1 LQTRLF
7 CAKPESSTNTSPI
20 EKAEGAGK
28 EFTQNGSIGAST
40 EKSKRQGTVATG
52 IEYPT
57 EKEDGDAGFFP
68 MREPGDFPS
77 TEIVKIQDKE
87 EVEEYDPLR
96 DGPLRYLG
104 YANELGEAFAAW
116 LFPGGVPLSYAI
128 AVGYVLFDTRDKGIK
143 AYSEA
148 KSELQSS
155 YTTQNGN
162 VNTQRLT
169 SLLGV
174 ERAIDTVVW
183 QLLASVIIPG
193 YTIHMV
199 VAFVHYLLETGL
211 HIDSPSLMAPAL
223 LASLSSVAATVN
235 SNTDTVAAL
244 VDKSVPTFIG
254 VATIPFIVHPID
266 ETVHA
271 ILNVSMRPALRK
283 FLCENG
289 QGTAAGLKICDE
301 NCMLND
307 FPVLSD
313 DNTII
318 EAFTKSFEEA
328 ESP

>member
-1 LQTRLF
+1 
-7 CAKPESSTNTSPI
+7 
-20 EKAEGAGK
+20 
-28 EFTQNGSIGAST
+28 
-40 EKSKRQGTVATG
+40 
-52 IEYPT
+52 
-57 EKEDGDAGFFP
+57 
-68 MREPGDFPS
+68 MREPGDFPP
-77 TEIVKIQDKE
+77 TEIVKIREKE

-143 AYSEA
+143 AYNEA
-148 KSELQSS
+148 KSELKSGDA
-155 YTTQNGN
+155 TLNGN

-289 QGTAAGLKICDE
+289 QGTAAGLRICDE

-328 ESP
+328 DAP